1 MERVMKVADWLAA
14 LTTVFIVLYTVRFF
28 DLFSDYFEIFP
39 MGFVALTSGLILA
52 QAFLRKRTTKSG
64 ENSTIPWYDLI
75 LAGFSILVGAYV
87 MINAERIVTTMGL
100 PSAGEIVLGFAA
112 ILLFMEGARRTV
124 GLALTIIA
132 AIFVAYAFLG
142 SYIPGP
148 LNIAEFG
155 TARIIGHLYLF
166 SDGMYGVIARTIV
179 TMVAVYMLF
188 AQFLTETGLGKFII
202 DISNALVGNVR
213 GGPAKIAIFA
223 SAGFGMISGSA
234 VGNVATTGVFTIPL
248 MKKLG
253 YRAEFAGAVEAVAST
268 GGAIM
273 PPIMGTV
280 AFIMADMLSVPY
292 RQVITMAIIPA
303 LLYYM
308 TLFIQVDLE
317 AAKLNLVGIEREK
330 LPDLRSTLLGGW
342 YYAIPMTVFFVELLW
357 FKNDAILSALITIA
371 ALIISNLLFGKEKL
385 NLKKIYNALKNTV
398 LESMVSIIGI
408 AGAAG
413 CVVAVVSL
421 TGLGVKLS
429 GFLVDVSNGSLLLLL
444 LFTAIVNYILGMG
457 LPWSASF
464 LLLVVLVAPALEA
477 AGVEQ
482 TIAYFFILWTGL
494 YSFITWPVAVAG
506 YVASSIAESNVAKT
520 CLTAMRLAMAS
531 YIIPFAMI
539 FNRGLVMQGGGLEV
553 LHSVV
558 TAIVGLGVGA
568 IGFSGYFD
576 IGGKLTRFERA
587 LYILGGILLAASTNI
602 VLEGVSSVMILTALT
617 KNWSRHKT
625 LKSEASIQTMK
636 L

>member
-1 MERVMKVADWLAA
+1 MLIERVLKVADWLAV

-28 DLFSDYFEIFP
+28 DIFLGFEIFP
-39 MGFVALTSGLILA
+39 MGFVAFTSGLILA
-52 QAFLRKRTTKSG
+52 QVFLRKRVTKSK
-64 ENSTIPWYDLI
+64 ENSSIPWYDFI
-75 LAGFSILVGAYV
+75 LAALSIVVGAYV
-87 MINAERIVTTMGL
+87 IINAERIVTTMGL
-100 PSAGEIVLGFAA
+100 PSLGEIVLGIVA
-112 ILLFMEGARRTV
+112 IVFFMEGARRTV

-132 AIFVAYAFLG
+132 AAFVAYAFLG

-166 SDGMYGVIARTIV
+166 SDGMFGVIARTIV

-253 YRAEFAGAVEAVAST
+253 YKAEFAGAVEAVSFT

-280 AFIMADMLSVPY
+280 AFIMADMLSIPY

-317 AAKLNLVGIEREK
+317 AAKLNLKGIDRVN
-330 LPDLRSTLLGGW
+330 LPNVRSILLEGW
-342 YYAIPMTVFFVELLW
+342 YYIIPMTVFFFELLW
-357 FKNDAILSALITIA
+357 VKNDAILSALITIV
-371 ALIISNLLFGKEKL
+371 ALVIANLLFGKEKL
-385 NLKKIYNALKNTV
+385 NLVKIYNALKNTI
-398 LESMVSIIGI
+398 LESMMSIIGI

-429 GFLVDVSNGSLLLLL
+429 SFLVDISGGSLILLL

-477 AGVEQ
+477 AGVDQ

-506 YVASSIAESNVAKT
+506 YVASSIAESNVAQT

-539 FNRGLVMQGGGLEV
+539 FNRGLVMQGGGLEI

-558 TAIVGLGVGA
+558 TAIIGLGIGA
-568 IGFSGYFD
+568 IGFSGYLD
-576 IGGKLTRFERA
+576 LGGKLTWFERV
-587 LYILGGILLAASTNI
+587 LYIVGGILLAASTNI
-602 VLEGVSSVMILTALT
+602 LWEGVSVVLIGVALV
-617 KNWSRHKT
+617 KSWSRHKAN
-625 LKSEASIQTMK
+625 KSELNVQSI
-636 L
+636 